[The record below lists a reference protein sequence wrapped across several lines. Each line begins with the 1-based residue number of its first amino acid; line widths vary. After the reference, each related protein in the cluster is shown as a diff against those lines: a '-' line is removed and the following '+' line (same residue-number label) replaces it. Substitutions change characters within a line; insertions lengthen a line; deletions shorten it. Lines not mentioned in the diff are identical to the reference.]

1 MNMLSRYMLGIY
13 VYLII
18 HIKAYVGI
26 NYEKCTQRL
35 TSFLLGTSLNRNTS
49 TSAIIQGDECFA
61 ANNKR
66 VDDNH
71 EQ

>member
-1 MNMLSRYMLGIY
+1 MY

-26 NYEKCTQRL
+26 NYEKCTHRL
-35 TSFLLGTSLNRNTS
+35 TSFLLGTSHNKN

-71 EQ
+71 EQKRTF